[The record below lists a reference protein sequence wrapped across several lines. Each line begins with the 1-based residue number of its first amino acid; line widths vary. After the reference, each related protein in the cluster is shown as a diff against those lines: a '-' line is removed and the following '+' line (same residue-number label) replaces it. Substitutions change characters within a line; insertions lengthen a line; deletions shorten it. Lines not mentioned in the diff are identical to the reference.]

1 MDTEVLKIVL
11 SLVFG
16 GAFMGF
22 LQFLIQRK
30 DSKDEW
36 KKEIL
41 EGYKQL
47 EAKFVKLDLKIDAN
61 KLATSQQIDGLRED
75 MSRQLEAIKDENQQ
89 QNAIQARI
97 RLLRFAD
104 EIRLGQLHSKESYN
118 QASQDA
124 DVYEG
129 FCKYHE
135 DFENSM
141 AVSSIKIIRQMYEER
156 MRKNDFL

>member
-1 MDTEVLKIVL
+1 
-11 SLVFG
+11 
-16 GAFMGF
+16 MGF

-47 EAKFVKLDLKIDAN
+47 EAKFTKLDL
-61 KLATSQQIDGLRED
+61 TMQQIDGLRED

-104 EIRLGQLHSKESYN
+104 EIRLGQLHSKDSYN

-124 DVYEG
+124 DVYEAY
-129 FCKYHE
+129 CKDHTN
-135 DFENSM
+135 FKNSL
-141 AVSSIKIIRQMYEER
+141 AVSSIEIIRHMFEER
-156 MRKNDFL
+156 MKKNDFL

>member
-1 MDTEVLKIVL
+1 
-11 SLVFG
+11 
-16 GAFMGF
+16 MGF

-47 EAKFVKLDLKIDAN
+47 EAKFTKLDLKIDAN
-61 KLATSQQIDGLRED
+61 KVATMQQIDGLRED